1 MQKEMQVRNSSSS
14 KFILGMSALFFQID
28 KLDAAKHKA
37 LLAVK
42 RTIICDQFEDV
53 RSNAAEMAHST
64 IEMINRIAQSD
75 IKPPIIIIDPTKKSQ
90 SSGYY
95 LHASPDHIFVNPHIP
110 PEELFVTVAHETVHY
125 ARNKLGNSAQTS
137 TRALNFVL
145 LNVEEGVAEFISEYL
160 TAKSSRFKEGALLR
174 HGIHQYDSLESS
186 LLLYDAIADDLKS
199 GSAIMRNMRDFMDSE
214 VEISG
219 LDAVYA
225 LGSAVV
231 NIIFAANDFNAEAT
245 VSELLR
251 STNINLFARIVE
263 LVNGD
268 SGDMLKTK
276 LSSICKLID
285 DLNSRIDRY
294 FDKHAVAIALKAAS
308 EAAVIASAK
317 RA

>member
-1 MQKEMQVRNSSSS
+1 M
-14 KFILGMSALFFQID
+14 
-28 KLDAAKHKA
+28 
-37 LLAVK
+37 
-42 RTIICDQFEDV
+42 
-53 RSNAAEMAHST
+53 
-64 IEMINRIAQSD
+64 
-75 IKPPIIIIDPTKKSQ
+75 
-90 SSGYY
+90 
-95 LHASPDHIFVNPHIP
+95 
-110 PEELFVTVAHETVHY
+110 
-125 ARNKLGNSAQTS
+125 
-137 TRALNFVL
+137 
-145 LNVEEGVAEFISEYL
+145 
-160 TAKSSRFKEGALLR
+160 
-174 HGIHQYDSLESS
+174 GIHQYDSLESS

-199 GSAIMRNMRDFMDSE
+199 GSAIMKNMRDFMDSE
-214 VEISG
+214 AEISG

-268 SGDMLKTK
+268 REDMLKTK
-276 LSSICKLID
+276 LSSICELID
-285 DLNSRIDRY
+285 DLNSRIDSY